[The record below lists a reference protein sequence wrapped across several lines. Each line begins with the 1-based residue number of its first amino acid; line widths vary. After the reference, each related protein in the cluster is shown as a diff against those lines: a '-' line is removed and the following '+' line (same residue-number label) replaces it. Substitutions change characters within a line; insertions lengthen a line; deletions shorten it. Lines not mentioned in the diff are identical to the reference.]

1 MLTGKDIGEL
11 IAQPETISAVQLAS
25 ISELSEKYP
34 YSQIFPILYLKGMH
48 SSASLDF
55 EPALKAHS
63 YKISDR
69 AQLYQLIHDSNSVK
83 QVESESGDATI
94 GNSDTSTIRQAQS
107 NASSGQNSSM
117 PDVRLEDDS
126 EKEPVTLAHEV
137 HSTSNEVDKKE
148 DVSFELNTEEY
159 LETETSIIKG
169 EEPQEPYI
177 SSESEASAEETLEES
192 DLLPIDPQDALEE
205 NILHHIH
212 AANYKLDALTPEE
225 EASLQNRDSEIEPL
239 KEMPRLSEFG
249 NEDGIEEGATRQLD
263 DSTAREFDG
272 SIGSEQGKLNET
284 KEIEG
289 GKHSSEDGKLSFTGW
304 LHADTNYEEK
314 EDEQAPIKAV
324 VEDFSEF
331 DPLESLSGEVEKP
344 KQEFFSPIKKAKESL
359 DESHLPVSETLAK
372 VYVMQGNYP
381 KAIAAYNELSLAF
394 PEKKSFFAIQIEELQ
409 NKINNI

>member
-11 IAQPETISAVQLAS
+11 IAKPESISVDQLAS

-69 AQLYQLIHDSNSVK
+69 AQLFQLIHDYENVSHD
-83 QVESESGDATI
+83 EREPLTL
-94 GNSDTSTIRQAQS
+94 STNTNEDELVTEQDVLPTNETAPQLHSI
-107 NASSGQNSSM
+107 
-117 PDVRLEDDS
+117 PDVE
-126 EKEPVTLAHEV
+126 EKEKA
-137 HSTSNEVDKKE
+137 
-148 DVSFELNTEEY
+148 VSFELNTEEY
-159 LETETSIIKG
+159 LETETSIVKT
-169 EEPQEPYI
+169 EESQEPYV
-177 SSESEASAEETLEES
+177 SSESEAPAEETLEES

-212 AANYKLDALTPEE
+212 AANYQLDALTPEE
-225 EASLQNRDSEIEPL
+225 EELL
-239 KEMPRLSEFG
+239 KQKDFEVTPIDKAPRLSELVI
-249 NEDGIEEGATRQLD
+249 EDQTKESASPLRSTRSIED
-263 DSTAREFDG
+263 DS
-272 SIGSEQGKLNET
+272 
-284 KEIEG
+284 
-289 GKHSSEDGKLSFTGW
+289 KLSFTGW

-314 EDEQAPIKAV
+314 EDEQASIKAV

-409 NKINNI
+409 TKLNT